1 MVYTLLNILSTIV
14 IFQLLLLSVF
24 LFSINRGKKRSN
36 RLLALFFLL
45 LAINLAD
52 GLLVYYGFFEK
63 FPALA
68 HLEDGFVFLIGPVL
82 YFYTRSVVY
91 RIFEWK
97 TRDALH
103 LLPFVTFTVGFQIYY
118 HLQTPEYQVVIQSA
132 IQEQKLPAVFYYSII
147 VVYAHVASYLYSAYR
162 EIIFYRQHL
171 QQRFSQLQK
180 RNLDWL
186 MFMILSVA
194 VMVLIS
200 FVYSLFPLATQAL
213 LHWGL
218 IAVIAFIFGFVN
230 TIVWKALKQPLIF
243 SGVDEET
250 ESVHNSTLFTD
261 SERTEY
267 DRRVQQVVKTD
278 HAFLNSDLTLDDLAE
293 RTGISSKKLSQFI
306 NEHYRQNFFDFVNSF
321 RIEEAK
327 RILTESKDPKLTVLE
342 VMYQSGFNSKS
353 SFNSLFKKKTG
364 QTPSEFRNRLRK

>member
-14 IFQLLLLSVF
+14 IFQLLLLSGF
-24 LFSINRGKKRSN
+24 LFSVNRGKTRSN

-52 GLLVYYGFFEK
+52 GLLVYYSFYER

-91 RIFEWK
+91 RSFEWR
-97 TRDALH
+97 TRDVLH
-103 LLPFVTFTVGFQIYY
+103 LLPFVAFTVGFQIYY
-118 HLQTPEYQVVIQSA
+118 RLQTPEYQSVIQSA
-132 IQEQKLPAVFYYSII
+132 IQQQKLPAVFYYSIVI
-147 VVYAHVASYLYSAYR
+147 VYAHVASYLYSAYR

-194 VMVLIS
+194 VMLFIS
-200 FVYSLFPLATQAL
+200 FIYSLLPLATQVL

-218 IAVIAFIFGFVN
+218 IVVIAFVFGFVN

-243 SGVDEET
+243 SGVEEET
-250 ESVHNSTLFTD
+250 KSVHNITLFTD

-267 DRRVQQVVKTD
+267 HRRVQEAVKTG
-278 HAFLNSDLTLDDLAE
+278 HAYLNSDLTLDELAE
-293 RTGISSKKLSQFI
+293 RTGTSAKKLSQFI
-306 NEHYRQNFFDFVNSF
+306 NDHYQQNFFDFVNSF

-327 RILTESKDPKLTVLE
+327 RIMKTATDPKLTVLE

-353 SFNSLFKKKTG
+353 SFNNLFKKKTG
-364 QTPSEFRNRLRK
+364 LTPSEFRKSLKK

>member
-14 IFQLLLLSVF
+14 IFQLLLLSGF
-24 LFSINRGKKRSN
+24 LFSVNRGKTRSN

-52 GLLVYYGFFEK
+52 GLLVYYSFYER

-91 RIFEWK
+91 RSFEWR
-97 TRDALH
+97 TRDVLH
-103 LLPFVTFTVGFQIYY
+103 LLPFVAFTVGFQIYY
-118 HLQTPEYQVVIQSA
+118 RLQTPEYQSVIQSA
-132 IQEQKLPAVFYYSII
+132 IQQQKLPAVFYYSIVI
-147 VVYAHVASYLYSAYR
+147 VYAHVASYLYSAYR

-194 VMVLIS
+194 VMLFIS
-200 FVYSLFPLATQAL
+200 FIYSLLPLATQVL

-218 IAVIAFIFGFVN
+218 IVVIAFVFGFVN

-243 SGVDEET
+243 SGVEEET
-250 ESVHNSTLFTD
+250 KSVHNITLFTD

-267 DRRVQQVVKTD
+267 HRRVQEAIKTG
-278 HAFLNSDLTLDDLAE
+278 HAYLNSDLTLDELAE
-293 RTGISSKKLSQFI
+293 RTGTSAKKLSQFI
-306 NEHYRQNFFDFVNSF
+306 NDHYQQNFFDFVNSF

-327 RILTESKDPKLTVLE
+327 RIMKTATDPKLTVLE

-353 SFNSLFKKKTG
+353 SFNNLFKKKTG
-364 QTPSEFRNRLRK
+364 LTPSEFRKSLKK

>member
-1 MVYTLLNILSTIV
+1 MVYTVLNILSTIV
-14 IFQLLLLSVF
+14 IFQLLLLFFF
-24 LFSINRGKKRSN
+24 LFSINRGKTRSN

-52 GLLVYYGFFEK
+52 GLLVYYGFYEN

-91 RIFEWK
+91 RSFEWK

-103 LLPFVTFTVGFQIYY
+103 LLPFVAFTVGFQIYY
-118 HLQTPEYQVVIQSA
+118 HLQTPDHQAVIQSA
-132 IQEQKLPAVFYYSII
+132 IQQQKLPAGFYYSIV
-147 VVYAHVASYLYSAYR
+147 VVYAHIASYLYSAYR
-162 EIIFYRQHL
+162 EIISYRLEL

-194 VMVLIS
+194 VVLLVS
-200 FVYSLFPLATQAL
+200 FVYSLLPLATQAL

-218 IAVIAFIFGFVN
+218 IVVIAFIFGFVN

-243 SGVDEET
+243 SGVEEEQ
-250 ESVHNSTLFTD
+250 ESVNNSATFTD
-261 SERTEY
+261 SERTEF
-267 DRRVQQVVKTD
+267 DRRMREAIKTE
-278 HAFLNSDLTLDDLAE
+278 HVFLNSDLTLDELAE
-293 RTGISSKKLSQFI
+293 RTGIASKKLSQFI
-306 NEHYRQNFFDFVNSF
+306 NQTYRQNFFDFINSF

-327 RILTESKDPKLTVLE
+327 RIMTESKDPKLTVME

-353 SFNSLFKKKTG
+353 SFNNLFKKKTG
-364 QTPSEFRNRLRK
+364 LTPSEFRKSLRK

>member
-1 MVYTLLNILSTIV
+1 MVYALLNILSTIV

-24 LFSINRGKKRSN
+24 LFSVNRGKTRSN

-45 LAINLAD
+45 LSVNLAD

-91 RIFEWK
+91 RTFEWK
-97 TRDALH
+97 TGDLLH
-103 LLPFVTFTVGFQIYY
+103 LLPFVTFTIGFQIYY
-118 HLQTPEYQVVIQSA
+118 HLQTPEYQVGIQSA
-132 IQEQKLPAVFYYSII
+132 IQQQRLPAVFYYSI
-147 VVYAHVASYLYSAYR
+147 VVIYAHVASYIYSAYR

-194 VMVLIS
+194 VIVLIS
-200 FVYSLFPLATQAL
+200 FVYLLLPLATQAL

-218 IAVIAFIFGFVN
+218 IVVIAFIFGSVN
-230 TIVWKALKQPLIF
+230 AIVWNALKQPLIF
-243 SGVDEET
+243 SGVEEET
-250 ESVHNSTLFTD
+250 ESVNNVTLFTD
-261 SERTEY
+261 SERADY
-267 DRRVQQVVKTD
+267 DRKVQQAIKTE
-278 HAFLNSDLTLDDLAE
+278 HAYLNSDLMLDDLAE
-293 RTGISSKKLSQFI
+293 RTGISSKKLSRFI
-306 NEHYRQNFFDFVNSF
+306 NDHYHQTFFDFINSF

-327 RILTESKDPKLTVLE
+327 RIMTTTVDPKLTVLE

-353 SFNSLFKKKTG
+353 SFNNLFKKKTG
-364 QTPSEFRNRLRK
+364 LTPSEFRKSLKK

>member
-24 LFSINRGKKRSN
+24 LFSINHGKKRSN

-91 RIFEWK
+91 RSFEWK

-162 EIIFYRQHL
+162 EIIFYRQRL
-171 QQRFSQLQK
+171 QQRFSQLQQ

-250 ESVHNSTLFTD
+250 ESVHNNTLFTD

-278 HAFLNSDLTLDDLAE
+278 HAFLNSDLTLDELAE

>member
-14 IFQLLLLSVF
+14 IFQLILLSVF
-24 LFSINRGKKRSN
+24 LFSVRRGKSRSN

-45 LAINLAD
+45 LAINLMD
-52 GLLVYYGFFEK
+52 GLLVYYGFYEK

-91 RIFEWK
+91 RSFEWK

-103 LLPFVTFTVGFQIYY
+103 LLPFIAFTAGFQIYY
-118 HLQTPEYQVVIQSA
+118 HLQTPDYQALIQSA
-132 IQEQKLPAVFYYSII
+132 IQQQNLPPGFYYSI
-147 VVYAHVASYLYSAYR
+147 VLVYAHVGSYLYSAYR
-162 EIIFYRQHL
+162 EIIFYRQQL

-194 VMVLIS
+194 VMLTIS
-200 FVYSLFPLATQAL
+200 LVYSLLPLATQAL
-213 LHWGL
+213 LHFGL
-218 IAVIAFIFGFVN
+218 VVVIAFVFGFVN
-230 TIVWKALKQPLIF
+230 TIVWKALNQPLIF
-243 SGVDEET
+243 SGVEE
-250 ESVHNSTLFTD
+250 EAEDVNNVTLFTD
-261 SERTEY
+261 AECVEY
-267 DRRVQQVVKTD
+267 DRRIQEVVKAEQ
-278 HAFLNSDLTLDDLAE
+278 AFLNSDLTLDELAE
-293 RTGISSKKLSQFI
+293 RTSISSRKLSQFI
-306 NEHYRQNFFDFVNSF
+306 NEHYRQNFFDFINSF

-353 SFNSLFKKKTG
+353 SFNTLFKKKTG
-364 QTPSEFRNRLRK
+364 VTPSEFRWGQHK